1 MVSTLNE
8 LEGKIGYSFSNKE
21 LLTLAVTHPS
31 FNEHNK
37 DREDNQRMEF
47 LGDSILSS
55 VLSNALFHLFPA
67 EDEGALSRKRAV
79 LIRGSSLAKI
89 ASTLQVQD
97 FLLMSKAEMKTH
109 GYNRSST
116 LEDAI
121 EAIVG
126 AIYLDGGMDAAA
138 KCILNWFGDLKSKVD
153 QEQVSYNPKG
163 QLQEILQEQENN
175 SKIVYRLTKEEGPP
189 HKKRFE
195 VDLILGKKTLGTGK
209 GKSKKEAEEEAATK
223 ALLILQN
230 TAKVDPV

>member
-1 MVSTLNE
+1 MSALKD
-8 LEGKIGYSFSNKE
+8 LEGKIGYSFTNKE

-47 LGDSILSS
+47 LGDSILSA
-55 VLSNALFHLFPA
+55 VLSNALFHLYPA

-79 LIRGSSLAKI
+79 LVRGSSLSKI
-89 ASTLQVQD
+89 ASTLQIQD
-97 FLLMSKAEMKTH
+97 FLLMSKAEINNH

-126 AIYLDGGMDAAA
+126 AIYLDGGIDAAA

-153 QEQVSYNPKG
+153 QEHASYNPKG
-163 QLQEILQEQENN
+163 QFQEILQEQENK

-189 HKKRFE
+189 HKKSFQ
-195 VDLILGKKTLGTGK
+195 VDLILGK
-209 GKSKKEAEEEAATK
+209 
-223 ALLILQN
+223 
-230 TAKVDPV
+230 

>member
-1 MVSTLNE
+1 MVSDLNE
-8 LEGKIGYSFSNKE
+8 LEDKIGYSFNNLG

-37 DREDNQRMEF
+37 GKEDNQRMEF

-55 VLSNALFHLFPA
+55 VLSNALFHLYPT

-79 LIRGSSLAKI
+79 LVRGSSLAKI
-89 ASTLQVQD
+89 AFTLQIQD
-97 FLLMSKAEMKTH
+97 FLLMSKAEIKNH

-121 EAIVG
+121 EAIIG
-126 AIYLDGGMDAAA
+126 AIYLDGGINAATN
-138 KCILNWFGDLKSKVD
+138 CILNWFGDLKSKVD
-153 QEQVSYNPKG
+153 QEQVFYNPKG
-163 QLQEILQEQENN
+163 RLQEILQEQENH
-175 SKIVYRLTKEEGPP
+175 SKIIYHLTKEEGPD
-189 HKKRFE
+189 HQKSFE
-195 VDLILGKKTLGTGK
+195 VDLVLGKKTLGTGK

-230 TAKVDPV
+230 PSKVDRE

>member
-1 MVSTLNE
+1 MMSALKD
-8 LEGKIGYSFSNKE
+8 LEGKIGYSFTNKE

-47 LGDSILSS
+47 LGDSILSA
-55 VLSNALFHLFPA
+55 VLSNALFHLYPA

-79 LIRGSSLAKI
+79 LVRGSSLSKI
-89 ASTLQVQD
+89 ASTLQIQD
-97 FLLMSKAEMKTH
+97 FLLMSKAEINNH

-126 AIYLDGGMDAAA
+126 AIYLDGGIDAAA

-153 QEQVSYNPKG
+153 QEHASYNPKG
-163 QLQEILQEQENN
+163 QLQEILQEQENK

-189 HKKRFE
+189 HKKSFQ

-223 ALLILQN
+223 ALLILQKN
-230 TAKVDPV
+230 GKVDPE

>member
-1 MVSTLNE
+1 
-8 LEGKIGYSFSNKE
+8 
-21 LLTLAVTHPS
+21 
-31 FNEHNK
+31 
-37 DREDNQRMEF
+37 MEF

-79 LIRGSSLAKI
+79 LVRGSSLAKI

-97 FLLMSKAEMKTH
+97 FLLMSKAEMKNH

-126 AIYLDGGMDAAA
+126 AIYLDGGMDEAA

-230 TAKVDPV
+230 TAKVDSV

>member
-47 LGDSILSS
+47 LGDSILST

-67 EDEGALSRKRAV
+67 EDEGTLSRKRAV
-79 LIRGSSLAKI
+79 LVRGSSLAKI

-97 FLLMSKAEMKTH
+97 FLLMSKAEMKNH

-126 AIYLDGGMDAAA
+126 AIYLDGGMGAAT

-175 SKIVYRLTKEEGPP
+175 AKIVYRLTKEEGPP
-189 HKKRFE
+189 HKKSFE

-223 ALLILQN
+223 ALIILQN
-230 TAKVDPV
+230 IGKVDPE